1 MRRLSRNPAF
11 LLIVSGMFLCNFPQ
25 IIVSSQ
31 MKLVVMESG
40 APSRLATWIVSLY
53 AMGVVAGRFACG
65 IALDRVRAHVVSIF
79 SLGLP
84 AIGFALLASPMDA
97 PWALGGAILLIGL
110 AQGAEGDIGAYM
122 TSRAFDMRQYS
133 FVYSFLTAAMGLA
146 AAAGSIV
153 LSATLARTGSFDA
166 FLVISAIVTVFGA
179 AAFYFT
185 GRIPARDETTPNMNT
200 GAGDAS

>member
-1 MRRLSRNPAF
+1 MFCGFRN
-11 LLIVSGMFLCNFPQ
+11 
-25 IIVSSQ
+25 
-31 MKLVVMESG
+31 
-40 APSRLATWIVSLY
+40 
-53 AMGVVAGRFACG
+53 
-65 IALDRVRAHVVSIF
+65 
-79 SLGLP
+79 
-84 AIGFALLASPMDA
+84 
-97 PWALGGAILLIGL
+97 
-110 AQGAEGDIGAYM
+110 
-122 TSRAFDMRQYS
+122 S